1 VTDNGNVILDIHN
14 LTILNPV
21 ELEKQLNA
29 IVGVVTNGLFAHRSA
44 DVVLVG
50 TNDGVEIID

>member
-1 VTDNGNVILDIHN
+1 VILDVYN
-14 LTILNPV
+14 LKILNPV

-29 IVGVVTNGLFAHRSA
+29 IVGVVTNGLFADRGA

-50 TNDGVEIID
+50 TDRGVETIE